1 LGSLREDNIQ
11 TVKAKPLRRLRP
23 YQWVSGYI
31 CGTRK
36 VPSEIQENVVG
47 SFVEQTLSPGEA
59 VNYEAKISVWS
70 LWGYFLAGLLTIWI
84 VGIGLLF
91 FLFAFLHWKTTE
103 LAITNKKVIAKF
115 GFISR
120 TTVEILVPRIESVQ
134 VHQGIFGRI
143 FNYGTIILSGVGTS
157 QAPIPR
163 ISDPLRFRQEFLEIQ
178 EQLARAA

>member
-1 LGSLREDNIQ
+1 M
-11 TVKAKPLRRLRP
+11 
-23 YQWVSGYI
+23 
-31 CGTRK
+31 
-36 VPSEIQENVVG
+36 G
-47 SFVEQTLSPGEA
+47 SFVEQTLSPGEG
-59 VNYEAKISVWS
+59 VFYEAKVSVWS
-70 LWGYFLAGLLTIWI
+70 LWGYVLLGLLTVWI
-84 VGIGLLF
+84 VGIGLFF
-91 FLFAFLHWKTTE
+91 FLLAYLHWKTTE

-163 ISDPLRFRQEFLEIQ
+163 ISDPLRFRQEFLQLQ
-178 EQLARAA
+178 EQLAKAA

>member
-1 LGSLREDNIQ
+1 
-11 TVKAKPLRRLRP
+11 
-23 YQWVSGYI
+23 
-31 CGTRK
+31 
-36 VPSEIQENVVG
+36 VG

-59 VNYEAKISVWS
+59 VYYEAQISVWS
-70 LWGYFLAGLLTIWI
+70 LWGYFVLALLTVWI
-84 VGIGLLF
+84 AGIGLLF
-91 FLFAFLHWKTTE
+91 LLFAYLNWKTTE

-163 ISDPLRFRQEFLEIQ
+163 ISDPLRFRQEFLALQ
-178 EQLARAA
+178 ERLAKAA